1 VERNGTKRR
10 VLDFGILLLAA
21 AALYGRVVQ
30 SMVQDWYLDENY
42 SHGFLIPLISGYVL
56 WMKRAELREA
66 IEKGAGSVWGLAL
79 ALCGLALLVV
89 GRAGAEVFLQRASL
103 LFVLFGAVLWLWGW
117 PVFRVGAFAF
127 LFLGFMIPL
136 PYLVYDSV
144 AFPLKLFAARVATE
158 SLFWVGVP
166 VFREGNVIHL
176 ASQTLEVADA
186 CSGIRSLMSLI
197 ALGVVYAY
205 FTESALWKRAVIVLS
220 TVPIAI
226 AANAFRV
233 TGTGLLT
240 QYVSPKAAE
249 GFFHTFSGWLVFVVA
264 FGLLFVVGG
273 VLRLIGKRSAPPGG
287 GSTDG
292 A

>member
-1 VERNGTKRR
+1 MEKARTAGRA
-10 VLDFGILLLAA
+10 LEFGLLLLAA
-21 AALYGRVVQ
+21 AALYAGVVTA
-30 SMVQDWYLDENY
+30 MVQDWYVDENY
-42 SHGFLIPLISGYVL
+42 SHGFLIPLISGYLL
-56 WMKRAELREA
+56 WTKKAELREA
-66 IEKGAGSVWGLAL
+66 AGRGTGSAWGLTLVVA
-79 ALCGLALLVV
+79 GLGLLIV
-89 GRAGAEVFLQRASL
+89 GRAGAELFLQRTSL
-103 LFVLFGAVLWLWGW
+103 LVVLFGAVVWFWGW
-117 PVFRVGAFAF
+117 AVFRAGAFAL

-136 PYLVYDSV
+136 PYLVYDSI

-205 FTESALWKRAVIVLS
+205 FTEDALWKRAVIVLS

-240 QYVSPKAAE
+240 HYVSPKAAE

-273 VLRLIGKRSAPPGG
+273 LLRLLGKKSTPGG
-287 GSTDG
+287 
-292 A
+292 